1 MKQKSYLLITIF
13 SLLLGACSTLTPQE
27 QSYEQGDLWQA
38 INQLKVDQTYFASK
52 EELTTLSEQVSALKA
67 ENQALLQ
74 QIEDLKKNQSK
85 QRRPVAVPSVVETS
99 VEKPE
104 TAQQTL
110 YQEAK
115 NLYNK
120 KQYSK
125 VVQLLKTYA
134 FGADH
139 SSEAQNAMYL
149 LGSAHLKLNHCEAAI
164 DINRRFASL
173 FAQHHNAPDALYNVL
188 SCQVSLQQK
197 DIARETYILL
207 QKRYP
212 NSNAVIRAQTRLK
225 QRGL

>member
-1 MKQKSYLLITIF
+1 MKNKSYPLIAIL
-13 SLLLGACSTLTPQE
+13 SLSLGACSTLSPQE
-27 QSYEQGDLWQA
+27 QPYEQGDLWQA

-52 EELTTLSEQVSALKA
+52 EELNTLSDQVNTLKT

-74 QIEDLKKNQSK
+74 QIEELKKNQSK
-85 QRRPVAVPSVVETS
+85 SKRPAPVAPVAEISA
-99 VEKPE
+99 EKQE
-104 TAQQTL
+104 NTQATL
-110 YQEAK
+110 YHEAQ

-149 LGSAHLKLNHCEAAI
+149 LGLAHLRLNHCEAAI
-164 DINRRFASL
+164 DINRRFASQ
-173 FAQHHNAPDALYNVL
+173 FAQHKNAPDALYNVL

-197 DIARETYILL
+197 DIARETYSQL

-212 NSNAVIRAQTRLK
+212 NSNAVTRAQTRLK

>member
-1 MKQKSYLLITIF
+1 MKNKRNIAIIML
-13 SLLLGACSTLTPQE
+13 SLLLSACSTFAPKEQLTYE
-27 QSYEQGDLWQA
+27 QSDLWEA

-52 EELTTLSEQVSALKA
+52 EEVGLLSDQINTLKT
-67 ENQALLQ
+67 ENQVLLQ
-74 QIEDLKKNQSK
+74 QIEELKKNQSK
-85 QRRPVAVPSVVETS
+85 PKRSVAPPSSEIS
-99 VEKPE
+99 PE
-104 TAQQTL
+104 EPANTQPSL
-110 YQEAK
+110 YQQAQ
-115 NLYNK
+115 NFYNK

-125 VVQLLKTYA
+125 TVQLLKSFA

-149 LGSAHLKLNHCEAAI
+149 LGLTHLKLNHCEAAI

-173 FAQHHNAPDALYNVL
+173 FAQHKNAPDALYNVL

-197 DIARETYILL
+197 DIARETYNLL
-207 QKRYP
+207 QKHYP